1 MKQQEVSKKLYLD
14 CKAEDKNDLESND
27 HSNYDIQHHIIG
39 KLKKIYEQIQTKV
52 CLPFEVL
59 FAFRNIYISFQFR
72 PKMICH
78 TSIPKLVVVKC
89 VTWSFQWSYV
99 EYLNDVKSR

>member
-39 KLKKIYEQIQTKV
+39 ELKKNLRTDSDQS
-52 CLPFEVL
+52 L
-59 FAFRNIYISFQFR
+59 F
-72 PKMICH
+72 
-78 TSIPKLVVVKC
+78 TL
-89 VTWSFQWSYV
+89 
-99 EYLNDVKSR
+99 

>member
-39 KLKKIYEQIQTKV
+39 KSKS
-52 CLPFEVL
+52 PSG
-59 FAFRNIYISFQFR
+59 ISIFPSNLD
-72 PKMICH
+72 PK
-78 TSIPKLVVVKC
+78 
-89 VTWSFQWSYV
+89 
-99 EYLNDVKSR
+99 